1 MFHDLTIAT
10 ALFLLAASFFAG
22 FIDSIAG
29 GGGLIQLPALLIGLP
44 KSETAE
50 VLGTNKLSSIFGTS
64 TAAALYRKQIKPD
77 PKVLIAM
84 GLPALLGSAGGATLA
99 SKIPTSS
106 MRPMVLVLLI
116 VVAVYTWFKPDLGKF
131 ENLRHLPKR
140 RVQIAALAGVIIGF
154 YDGIFGPGTGS
165 FLMLILVASLGY
177 AFITASA
184 IAKVVNVA
192 TNVGAILVFGIN
204 GAVIWQIGIIM
215 GVANISGA
223 VFGARLAIKGG
234 STLVRKVF
242 LIVTVALIVKV
253 GIATF

>member
-1 MFHDLTIAT
+1 VFHDISLAT
-10 ALFLLAASFFAG
+10 GLFLLAASFFAG
-22 FIDSIAG
+22 FVDSIAG

-50 VLGTNKLSSIFGTS
+50 VLGTNKLSAVFGTT

-77 PKVLIAM
+77 PKILLAM
-84 GLPALLGSAGGATLA
+84 GVPAFLGSAGGAVLA

-106 MRPMVLVLLI
+106 MRPMVLLLLI
-116 VVAVYTWFKPDLGKF
+116 VVAIYTWFKPDLGKF
-131 ENLRHLPKR
+131 ENLKHQSGR
-140 RVQIAALAGVIIGF
+140 RVQIAALAGAVIGF

-192 TNVGAILVFGIN
+192 TNVGAILVFGIH

-215 GVANISGA
+215 GTANITGA
-223 VFGARLAIKGG
+223 VIGSRLAIKGG

-242 LIVTVALIVKV
+242 LIVTVALIIKV

>member
-1 MFHDLTIAT
+1 VFADLTIAT
-10 ALFLLAASFFAG
+10 VLFLLAASFFAG

-50 VLGTNKLSSIFGTS
+50 VLGTNKLSAVFGTT

-84 GLPALLGSAGGATLA
+84 GVPAFLGSAGGALLA

-116 VVAVYTWFKPDLGKF
+116 VVAIYTWFKPDLGKF

-140 RVQIAALAGVIIGF
+140 RIQIAAGAGVVIGF

-192 TNVGAILVFGIN
+192 TNVGAIMVFGIN
-204 GAVIWQIGIIM
+204 GAVIWQIGIIL
-215 GVANISGA
+215 GIANIAGA
-223 VFGARLAIKGG
+223 IIGARLAIKGG

-242 LIVTVALIVKV
+242 LFVTVALIVKV
-253 GIATF
+253 AIETF

>member
-1 MFHDLTIAT
+1 MFHDISIAT
-10 ALFLLAASFFAG
+10 GIFLLAASFFAG
-22 FIDSIAG
+22 FVDSIAG
-29 GGGLIQLPALLIGLP
+29 GGGLIQLPALLIGFP

-50 VLGTNKLSSIFGTS
+50 VLGTNKLSAVFGTT

-84 GLPALLGSAGGATLA
+84 GVPAFLGSAGGAVLA

-116 VVAVYTWFKPDLGKF
+116 VVAIYTWFKPDLGKF
-131 ENLRHLPKR
+131 ENLRHHSKR
-140 RVQIAALAGVIIGF
+140 RVQIAAIAGAVIGF

-192 TNVGAILVFGIN
+192 TNVGAILVFGIH

-223 VFGARLAIKGG
+223 IIGSRLAIKGG

-242 LIVTVALIVKV
+242 LIVTVALIIKV

>member
-10 ALFLLAASFFAG
+10 ALFLFAASFFAG

-77 PKVLIAM
+77 PKVLLAM
-84 GLPALLGSAGGATLA
+84 GLPALLGSAGGAMLA

-140 RVQIAALAGVIIGF
+140 RVQIAAFAGVIIGF

>member
-1 MFHDLTIAT
+1 M
-10 ALFLLAASFFAG
+10 G
-22 FIDSIAG
+22 V
-29 GGGLIQLPALLIGLP
+29 PAF
-44 KSETAE
+44 
-50 VLGTNKLSSIFGTS
+50 V
-64 TAAALYRKQIKPD
+64 
-77 PKVLIAM
+77 
-84 GLPALLGSAGGATLA
+84 GSAAGAVLA

-116 VVAVYTWFKPDLGKF
+116 VVAIYTWFKPDLGKF
-131 ENLRHLPKR
+131 ENLRHHSAR
-140 RVQIAALAGVIIGF
+140 RVQIAALAGAIIGF

-192 TNVGAILVFGIN
+192 TNVGAILVFGVH

-215 GVANISGA
+215 GAANITGA
-223 VFGARLAIKGG
+223 VVGSRLAIKGG

-242 LIVTVALIVKV
+242 LVVTIALIIKV

>member
-44 KSETAE
+44 KSDTAE

-77 PKVLIAM
+77 PKVLLAM
-84 GLPALLGSAGGATLA
+84 GLPALLGSAGGAMLA

-131 ENLRHLPKR
+131 ENLRHLPRR

-184 IAKVVNVA
+184 MAKVVNVA
-192 TNVGAILVFGIN
+192 TNVGAIMVFGIN

-223 VFGARLAIKGG
+223 IIGARLAIKGG

-242 LIVTVALIVKV
+242 LLVTVALIVKV

>member
-77 PKVLIAM
+77 PKVLLAM
-84 GLPALLGSAGGATLA
+84 GLPALLGSAGGAMLA

-106 MRPMVLVLLI
+106 MRPMGLVLLI

-140 RVQIAALAGVIIGF
+140 RVQIAALAGVTIGF

-192 TNVGAILVFGIN
+192 TNVGAIFVFGIN

>member
-44 KSETAE
+44 KSETAQ

-77 PKVLIAM
+77 PKVLLAM
-84 GLPALLGSAGGATLA
+84 GLPALLGSAGGAMLA

-140 RVQIAALAGVIIGF
+140 RIQIAALAGVIIGF

-192 TNVGAILVFGIN
+192 TNVGAIFVFGIN

-223 VFGARLAIKGG
+223 IIGARLAIKGG

-242 LIVTVALIVKV
+242 LLVTLALIVKV

>member
-1 MFHDLTIAT
+1 MFQDLTLAT

-50 VLGTNKLSSIFGTS
+50 VLGTNKLSAVFGTT

-77 PKVLIAM
+77 PKILIAM
-84 GLPALLGSAGGATLA
+84 GVPAFLGSAGGAVLA

-116 VVAVYTWFKPDLGKF
+116 IVAVYTWFKPDLGKF

-140 RVQIAALAGVIIGF
+140 RVQIAAIAGVVIGF

-192 TNVGAILVFGIN
+192 TNVGAITVFGIN
-204 GAVIWQIGIIM
+204 GAVLWQIGIIL
-215 GVANISGA
+215 GIANITGA
-223 VFGARLAIKGG
+223 IIGARLAIKGG

-242 LIVTVALIVKV
+242 LLVTVALIVKV

>member
-1 MFHDLTIAT
+1 VFHDITLAT
-10 ALFLLAASFFAG
+10 GLFLLAASFFAG
-22 FIDSIAG
+22 FVDSIAG

-50 VLGTNKLSSIFGTS
+50 VLGTNKLSAVFGTT

-77 PKVLIAM
+77 PKILLAM
-84 GLPALLGSAGGATLA
+84 GVPAFLGSAGGAVLA

-106 MRPMVLVLLI
+106 MRPMVLLLLI
-116 VVAVYTWFKPDLGKF
+116 VVAIYTWFKPDLGKF
-131 ENLRHLPKR
+131 ENLKHPSGR
-140 RVQIAALAGVIIGF
+140 RVQIAALAGAVIGF

-192 TNVGAILVFGIN
+192 TNVGAILVFGIH

-215 GVANISGA
+215 GTANITGA
-223 VFGARLAIKGG
+223 VIGSRLAIKGG

-242 LIVTVALIVKV
+242 LIVTVALIIKV

>member
-1 MFHDLTIAT
+1 MFADLTIAT
-10 ALFLLAASFFAG
+10 VLFLLAASFFAG

-50 VLGTNKLSSIFGTS
+50 VLGTNKLSAVFGTT

-84 GLPALLGSAGGATLA
+84 GVPAFLGSAGGALLA

-116 VVAVYTWFKPDLGKF
+116 VVAIYTWFKPDLGKL

-140 RVQIAALAGVIIGF
+140 RIQIAAGAGVVIGF

-192 TNVGAILVFGIN
+192 TNVGAIMVFGIN
-204 GAVIWQIGIIM
+204 GAVIWQIGIIL
-215 GVANISGA
+215 GIANIAGA
-223 VFGARLAIKGG
+223 IIGARLAIKGG

-242 LIVTVALIVKV
+242 LFVTVALIVKV
-253 GIATF
+253 AIETF

>member
-44 KSETAE
+44 KSDTAE

-77 PKVLIAM
+77 PKVLLAM
-84 GLPALLGSAGGATLA
+84 GLPALLGSAGGAMLA

-140 RVQIAALAGVIIGF
+140 RIQIAALAGVIIGF

-192 TNVGAILVFGIN
+192 TNVGAIFVFGIN
-204 GAVIWQIGIIM
+204 GAVFWQIGIIM

-223 VFGARLAIKGG
+223 IIGARLAIKGG

-242 LIVTVALIVKV
+242 LLVTLALIVKV

>member
-1 MFHDLTIAT
+1 MFAELSLAT
-10 ALFLLAASFFAG
+10 GLFLLSASFLAG
-22 FIDSIAG
+22 FVDSIAG
-29 GGGLIQLPALLIGLP
+29 GGGIVQLPALLIGLP
-44 KSETAE
+44 NSPTAE
-50 VLGTNKLSSIFGTS
+50 VLGTNKLSAVFGTT

-77 PKVLIAM
+77 PKVLIGMAI
-84 GLPALLGSAGGATLA
+84 PAFFGSAGGAVLA

-106 MRPMVLVLLI
+106 MRPMILVLLI
-116 VVAVYTWFKPDLGKF
+116 AVAIYTWLKPDLGKL
-131 ENLRHLPKR
+131 ENLRHVPKQR
-140 RVQIAALAGVIIGF
+140 IQIGAIAGAVIGF

-165 FLMLILVASLGY
+165 FLMLILVATLGY

-192 TNVGAILVFGIN
+192 TNVGALIVFGIN

-215 GVANISGA
+215 GFANITGA
-223 VFGARLAIKGG
+223 IIGSRLAIKGG

-242 LIVTVALIVKV
+242 LLVTIVLIVRV

>member
-1 MFHDLTIAT
+1 MFHDISIAT
-10 ALFLLAASFFAG
+10 GVFLLASSFFAG
-22 FIDSIAG
+22 FVDSIAG
-29 GGGLIQLPALLIGLP
+29 GGGLVQLPALLIGLP

-50 VLGTNKLSSIFGTS
+50 VLGTNKLSSVFGTT

-84 GLPALLGSAGGATLA
+84 ALPAFLGSAGGAALA
-99 SKIPTSS
+99 SKIPTNS

-116 VVAVYTWFKPDLGKF
+116 VVAIYTWFKPDLGKF
-131 ENLRHLPKR
+131 ENLKFHPQR
-140 RVQIAALAGVIIGF
+140 RVQIAAVAGAVIGF

-192 TNVGAILVFGIN
+192 TNVGAIIVFGVH
-204 GAVIWQIGIIM
+204 GAVIWQIGLIM

-223 VFGARLAIKGG
+223 VIGSRLAIKGG

-242 LIVTVALIVKV
+242 LIVTVALIIKV

>member
-77 PKVLIAM
+77 PKVLLAM
-84 GLPALLGSAGGATLA
+84 GLPALLGSAGGAMLA

-116 VVAVYTWFKPDLGKF
+116 IVAVYTWFKPDLGKF

-140 RVQIAALAGVIIGF
+140 RIQIAALAGVIIGF

-192 TNVGAILVFGIN
+192 TNVGAIMVFGIN

-223 VFGARLAIKGG
+223 IIGARLAIKGG

-242 LIVTVALIVKV
+242 LLVTVALIVKV

>member
-1 MFHDLTIAT
+1 VFQDFTIAT

-50 VLGTNKLSSIFGTS
+50 VLGTNKLSAVFGTT

-77 PKVLIAM
+77 PKILLAM
-84 GLPALLGSAGGATLA
+84 GLPAFLGSAGGAVLA

-116 VVAVYTWFKPDLGKF
+116 IVAVYTWFKPDLGKF

-140 RVQIAALAGVIIGF
+140 RVQIAALAGVVIGF

-192 TNVGAILVFGIN
+192 TNVGAIMVFGVN
-204 GAVIWQIGIIM
+204 GAVLWQIGIIL
-215 GVANISGA
+215 GIANISGA
-223 VFGARLAIKGG
+223 VIGARLAIKGG